1 MIKVEVVQAVST
13 NGKKYSKH
21 TYLGTDGKFRTVDPL
36 GKGRPP
42 HTRVI
47 DGVTG
52 MLKTV
57 TQYNPQG
64 NIPAAVAKADR
75 PEPVKTSF
83 VGPKQ
88 TVLVYADGTKI
99 VASGGRPRLSHNGHW
114 LTEIQTWTPAAPV
127 KNDIQEIKIEV
138 QEDPH
143 IAYVYGGKEIRK
155 DAGKRGPA
163 PLVHEGKPLEK
174 IIRYV
179 LSDNA
184 PRPVEGEEEAKPTM
198 TELGWVVGQKVKLTG
213 SDKIATVVVV
223 KDHHIGIQ
231 YPGSKFVDTFNH
243 KRLERV

>member
-1 MIKVEVVQAVST
+1 MIKVEVVQAASD

-21 TYLGTDGKFRTVDPL
+21 TYLGTDGVLRTVDPL

-57 TQYNPQG
+57 TQYIPQG
-64 NIPAAVAKADR
+64 NVPAAVSKEDR

-83 VGPKQ
+83 VGEKK
-88 TVLVYADGTKI
+88 TVLVYADGTQV
-99 VASGGRPRLSHNGHW
+99 VAAGGRPRLSHNGHW
-114 LTEIQTWTPAAPV
+114 LVEIQTWTPAAPT
-127 KNDIQEIKIEV
+127 KSDIQEIKIEV

-143 IAYVYGGKEIRK
+143 IAYVYGGETVRKE
-155 DAGKRGPA
+155 AGKRGPA

-179 LSDNA
+179 LSENA
-184 PRPVEGEEEAKPTM
+184 PRPTEDEEVKPTM
-198 TELGWVVGQKVKLTG
+198 TELGWAVGQKVTLKG
-213 SDKIATVVVV
+213 SDIEAVVVV
-223 KDHHIGIQ
+223 VRDHHIGIQ
-231 YPGSKFVDTFNH
+231 YPGNKFIDTFNH
-243 KRLERV
+243 KRLNRVA